1 VSVSRIAAAGVFVV
15 SLDSTINIA
24 LPAMA
29 ASFGAP
35 PERMR
40 WVIIAYVLTYAITAF
55 AGGACADRAG
65 HGRVFAA
72 GLTVSALAFLL
83 AALATDF
90 GWFLAARLV
99 QGFGGGLV
107 YGTAPGIVTAAA
119 APQARGRAL
128 GFMSAAIAIGYCAG
142 PLMAGAL
149 VDGFGWRA
157 VFYVRVPMAL
167 AVLAWAMTGLRGHRA
182 EAAQR
187 LVALRDIMRAR
198 VLWAGALAFLANAGI
213 FAIWLLAGFY
223 LVTLRGFD
231 TATGGLLFMLTPLG
245 SAVAAP
251 LAGRIADRWGPRWP
265 ASAGLAAQALG
276 LLVLANTDASTAVV
290 AGALFLSGFG
300 LGIFQVPNMA
310 LVMAAFPSRHQG
322 AAGGFTFLSR
332 TLGTVFGVATL
343 AQVFAWRSSAVGV
356 TTAFADAFTC
366 AAVLVAVAAV
376 LSLLARASAPPA

>member
-1 VSVSRIAAAGVFVV
+1 MSRIAAAGVFLV

-24 LPAMA
+24 FPAMA
-29 ASFGAP
+29 AGFGVP

-40 WVIIAYVLTYAITAF
+40 WVIIAYVFTYAVTSF
-55 AGGACADRAG
+55 VGGAWADRVG
-65 HGRVFAA
+65 HGRVFTA
-72 GLTVSALAFLL
+72 GLGTSGIAFLCAGL
-83 AALATDF
+83 APDF
-90 GWFLAARLV
+90 GWFLAARVV

-119 APQARGRAL
+119 PSQARVRAL
-128 GFMSAAIAIGYCAG
+128 GVMNAAIGLGYCVG

-149 VDGFGWRA
+149 VEGFGWRSI
-157 VFYVRVPMAL
+157 FYVRVPMAV
-167 AVLAWAMTGLRGHRA
+167 AVLVLAIPALRGERVPPT
-182 EAAQR
+182 QR
-187 LVALRDIMRAR
+187 LVAARDVLRAR

-231 TATGGLLFMLTPLG
+231 TATAGVLFMLTPLG
-245 SAVAAP
+245 TTVAAP

-265 ASAGLAAQALG
+265 ATAGLAAQGLG
-276 LLVLANTDASTAVV
+276 LLWLGNAGASTVAL

-300 LGIFQVPNMA
+300 LGVFQVPNMA

-343 AQVFAWRSSAVGV
+343 AQVFAWRSSAVGAAP
-356 TTAFADAFTC
+356 AFADAFTC
-366 AAVLVAVAAV
+366 AAVLVAVAAA
-376 LSLLARASAPPA
+376 LSVFGRGRASAPPA